1 MKRGNYKKHASSL
14 HSGICAN
21 SMKPK
26 RCDKVLPYIM
36 PIALPCS
43 RIHVRD
49 FVFFAFTTFTEEGDH
64 L

>member
-1 MKRGNYKKHASSL
+1 
-14 HSGICAN
+14 
-21 SMKPK
+21 MKPK

-43 RIHVRD
+43 RVRTRIHVRD